1 MIRKLEGAV
10 VAVLALTLT
19 VFTLSPTFA
28 SASNKVLSAPLSLRA
43 NLAAVPD
50 GWVPVAYGDAQVSVP
65 ATWDVLTNAWCGRTL
80 PPIIQLGKVSQ
91 SISCPTA
98 PPPPTVQNNSARFRS
113 SPLPKWPPG
122 HAGRYIRAPWTQ
134 ECRINLLLRAVAE
147 C

>member
-1 MIRKLEGAV
+1 MVRK
-10 VAVLALTLT
+10 
-19 VFTLSPTFA
+19 
-28 SASNKVLSAPLSLRA
+28 
-43 NLAAVPD
+43 LAAVVIVAVAFVVAEFAHSQASVTTTKPVSAVD
-50 GWVPVAYGDAQVSVP
+50 LSSAPRGWVPVAYGDAQVSVP

-122 HAGRYIRAPWTQ
+122 RAGRYIRAPWTQ